1 MNTKTLI
8 LPILLIVFS
17 NSAIAKV
24 KELATIVRTDTKE
37 KISITLVTD
46 ANEDLESII
55 VKSDKRTQKVKFNK
69 IRSKS
74 GATLL
79 RRRGIKVARL
89 QSNDLDKVLGGH
101 VKFIYLT
108 KFNLFSRNEYASL
121 SLRILK
127 DNAGKWTLVKGS
139 KTIKSIF
146 VTPYRWGI
154 KKVALK

>member
-154 KKVALK
+154 KKVTLK

>member
-1 MNTKTLI
+1 MNTKNLI
-8 LPILLIVFS
+8 LSVLLIVFS
-17 NSAIAKV
+17 SSTLAKTQD
-24 KELATIVRTDTKE
+24 LATIVRTDTKE
-37 KISITLVTD
+37 KISITLITD
-46 ANEDLESII
+46 VNEDLESII
-55 VKSDKRTQKVKFNK
+55 VKSEKRTQKISFKK

-139 KTIKSIF
+139 KTIKGIF